1 MAFTIHAEENHNRK
15 DADFDLVSVPEHLG
29 SVTRQVTEDKIRS
42 FAFAQGN
49 YGSWY
54 FEDSPFGGRVCH
66 PMLFANDL
74 LFIFYETYDGNT
86 AEGLHTHQQLSFHDA
101 ARPGEK
107 VTVTGDYVEKY
118 EKRGQGYVV
127 LLAEARGEDGRL
139 LVTHRGTEIMRTRV
153 AEVAGR
159 NSGSTGGRRVL
170 AMADPEAAEVKFA
183 RVGIPTRSPLPRR
196 TRHFTQ
202 DQMNVY
208 SWLAYGYKNV
218 HTDIGRARDS
228 GAERTVVQ
236 ALQQTGILVDM
247 LVDFFGSSWFT
258 TGRLDL
264 RYVNPSYRDEELV
277 GNAVVL
283 GDDGDSA
290 ELEVWVENA
299 DGEKKVLGWATAD
312 IDASTESRPID
323 LLERRRGV

>member
-1 MAFTIHAEENHNRK
+1 MAFLTHSEQNATRK
-15 DADFDLVSVPEHLG
+15 DADFDLVEIPEHLG
-29 SVTRQVTEDKIRS
+29 TVTLRVTDDKVRS

-54 FEDSPFGGRVCH
+54 FRDSPFGGPVCH
-66 PMLFANDL
+66 PMIFANDL
-74 LFIFYETYDGNT
+74 LFIFYEAYDGNT
-86 AEGLHTHQQLSFHDA
+86 AEGLHTHQQLTFHSP
-101 ARPGEK
+101 ARPGEL

-118 EKRGQGYVV
+118 ENRGQGYVV

-159 NSGSTGGRRVL
+159 NRGSTGGRRV
-170 AMADPEAAEVKFA
+170 EAVIDESVPVASRA
-183 RVGIPTRSPLPRR
+183 SAALPPRAGLPSQ

-208 SWLAYGYKNV
+208 SWLAHGYKNV
-218 HTDIGRARDS
+218 HTDMGRARDS

-236 ALQQTGILVDM
+236 ALQQTGIIVDV
-247 LVDFFGSSWFT
+247 LVDFFGPTWFT
-258 TGRLDL
+258 TGALDL
-264 RYVNPSYRDEELV
+264 RYVNPSYSDEELT
-277 GNAVVL
+277 AKAAVL
-283 GDDGDSA
+283 GQSGDVL

-299 DGEKKVLGWATAD
+299 EGQKKVLGWATAR
-312 IDASTESRPID
+312 IDESEASRPVS
-323 LLERRRGV
+323 LL